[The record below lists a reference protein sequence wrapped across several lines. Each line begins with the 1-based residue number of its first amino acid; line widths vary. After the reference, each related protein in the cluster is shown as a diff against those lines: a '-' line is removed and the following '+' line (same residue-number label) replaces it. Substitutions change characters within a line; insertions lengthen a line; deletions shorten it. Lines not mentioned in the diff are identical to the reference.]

1 MGENGAAMDGTQAI
15 QRRHERRAGVIRRA
29 LRREATRI
37 REPKRMLAMGILIV
51 AFALAIAGMTARGE
65 TAGADAQAYWA
76 AVRIWLEGGDPYHP
90 TGPFLPYVYAP
101 WMLPL
106 FIPWALLPWDVAWFV
121 WRGGT
126 ILLLLWSIRWAY
138 TQRPLATAVLVGLL
152 AFPLAAN
159 LDTGNINLLLALALF
174 GAHFTGPRVGGL
186 IWGLAT
192 WMKWV
197 PVLLWPTLPARS
209 RAVGP
214 RVPRGLGA
222 AVARDAAAHDRPA
235 PGAVRVR
242 GAAAARR
249 LPGVRLVGG
258 AVVVAARATRSRS
271 CGRRWWLGQARRF
284 LAAAGRWTRSFRA
297 APAATAG
304 VARTSLVSL
313 GPRAPRAGRRSPGLG
328 TERRP
333 GLSRVSR
340 RRIGRSQ
347 SGARNIALQATRVT
361 ASSARSRPIAAT
373 TAATRRP
380 CRHRRAATSPLTARL
395 APNSAPTMS

>member
-1 MGENGAAMDGTQAI
+1 MDGTQAL
-15 QRRHERRAGVIRRA
+15 QRRQERRAGVIRRA

-37 REPKRMLAMGILIV
+37 REPKRVLAMGILIV
-51 AFALAIAGMTARGE
+51 AFALAIAGMAARGE

-197 PVLLWPTLPARS
+197 PVPAV
-209 RAVGP
+209 ADAAGAIPPVGP
-214 RVPRGLGA
+214 RVPR
-222 AVARDAAAHDRPA
+222 
-235 PGAVRVR
+235 
-242 GAAAARR
+242 AARR
-249 LPGVRLVGG
+249 CCRSRCCRSRSSSSRCCSGSGRGRCAPITWCSSGRRCRGG
-258 AVVVAARATRSRS
+258 GGSRTRSRS
-271 CGRRWWLGQARRF
+271 SGRAGGWASAHGSSPRRDAGRGRSGRAGGDGAGRADLPGART
-284 LAAAGRWTRSFRA
+284 AAASLGLDPRLEPDAEASARPEPAPDSRPRQPTAA
-297 APAATAG
+297 APDGGRFRRGSTTRRSATPATTNATAPS
-304 VARTSLVSL
+304 RNTT
-313 GPRAPRAGRRSPGLG
+313 RGL
-328 TERRP
+328 
-333 GLSRVSR
+333 
-340 RRIGRSQ
+340 
-347 SGARNIALQATRVT
+347 
-361 ASSARSRPIAAT
+361 ASS
-373 TAATRRP
+373 
-380 CRHRRAATSPLTARL
+380 
-395 APNSAPTMS
+395 